1 LELGYHPSEQS
12 SPGNP
17 VDGRR
22 GALRGDHGW
31 VRAEFEHDDAEEEA
45 GGDVEQERGEQDNYA
60 SCDGAPCDVEEGK
73 HQDEGAAEAS

>member
-1 LELGYHPSEQS
+1 
-12 SPGNP
+12 

-45 GGDVEQERGEQDNYA
+45 GGDVEQERDKQDNYA
-60 SCDGAPCDVEEGK
+60 SRDDAPRGFEEDW

>member
-1 LELGYHPSEQS
+1 MGC
-12 SPGNP
+12 
-17 VDGRR
+17 RR
-22 GALRGDHGW
+22 GAVCGDHGW

-45 GGDVEQERGEQDNYA
+45 GDDVEQERGEQDNYA